1 MKKKP
6 KLSNEGLSEITL
18 PWLII
23 GISSMIMF
31 VAFLIA
37 MFFNFHTAWFFSVWL
52 WIVACALVYDGIIKR
67 KSNKF
72 SGNLSMIMGVLAFI
86 AGVLIIN
93 MQK

>member
-6 KLSNEGLSEITL
+6 QIPNDELPKITL

-31 VAFLIA
+31 MVFLIA
-37 MFFNFHTAWFFSVWL
+37 MFFNFHTAWFFAVWM
-52 WIVACALVYDGIIKR
+52 WIVAGALVYDGISKR
-67 KSNKF
+67 KDNKPV
-72 SGNLSMIMGVLAFI
+72 GNRSMIMGVVAFI
-86 AGVLIIN
+86 AGVLIIG